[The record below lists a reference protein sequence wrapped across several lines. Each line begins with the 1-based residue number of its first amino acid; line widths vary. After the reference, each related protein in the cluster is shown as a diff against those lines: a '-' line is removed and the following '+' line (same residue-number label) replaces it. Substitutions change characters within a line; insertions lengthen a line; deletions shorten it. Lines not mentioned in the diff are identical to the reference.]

1 MKKLLLAGI
10 AASTLVS
17 AVPVGAGASTGDHWC
32 RHGDPPILASA
43 HTSCPFADKIVSAWF
58 SKSCTSRCQGLVRS
72 PTTHKT
78 YSITCKLAGS
88 RYTGSIRCHDN
99 SGRGIRVRFTTH
111 A

>member
-1 MKKLLLAGI
+1 
-10 AASTLVS
+10 
-17 AVPVGAGASTGDHWC
+17 
-32 RHGDPPILASA
+32 
-43 HTSCPFADKIVSAWF
+43 
-58 SKSCTSRCQGLVRS
+58 LVRS